1 MVEDEMSVLGIGS
14 NVPSSAH
21 FAIAVGSGGE
31 PRWHFIAGRRVC
43 RPRVWVGW
51 GSKVHQAKA
60 LPSLVDADNVDTFG
74 VDPLVEGVVM
84 VAWGTLGGLP
94 VVESFV
100 MVVYIRCGVVSIVFK
115 SSFIPHR

>member
-1 MVEDEMSVLGIGS
+1 
-14 NVPSSAH
+14 
-21 FAIAVGSGGE
+21 
-31 PRWHFIAGRRVC
+31 VC

-115 SSFIPHR
+115 SSFLIARWMLDVLGG